1 MDITIK
7 SNIVDNIVDIIN
19 ALCEKFGIALDWSA
33 ENILPK
39 VKELISRFA
48 AYRISVYSAC
58 LIIAAILVA
67 IFYKMWY
74 KNKDGYNSGEYTG
87 VFIVICIIFIAIF
100 IVSAVH
106 ISRSIWLPELEI
118 YRWANMNNFFKT

>member
-74 KNKDGYNSGEYTG
+74 KIRMDI
-87 VFIVICIIFIAIF
+87 IVENTLGCLLSY
-100 IVSAVH
+100 VS
-106 ISRSIWLPELEI
+106 SL
-118 YRWANMNNFFKT
+118 